1 MNVGEWNAARPG
13 WAVLLLSGMIV
24 AALCGP
30 LGAGHDPA
38 EVGQWQAPQPWP
50 VVAIH
55 TAMLPTGK
63 VLHYAYPGGGDGSR
77 GFTWDPRSGD
87 FHQVFVSEDL
97 FCSGHSFLPDGLLYV
112 TGGNDN
118 HCEFQGRFVTHTFD
132 PFSEAWTQLEDM
144 SVGRWYPSNVTLGD
158 GRVLIFSGLNRQ
170 CQTTSVVE
178 MYTPGVGIEIIP
190 EAEKFLPLYPR
201 MHVLSDGKVAYV
213 GPGNGTE
220 LYDPAAG
227 QWQFVDWNNFG
238 WRGSGTS
245 VLVPGEKD
253 QVMIM
258 GGGNDDGVTNTC
270 EVIHLSGPEPQ
281 WQWAAPMNHARAHAN
296 AVILPD
302 RTVLI
307 VGGGQSG
314 LYGNPVNFA
323 ELYDPS
329 SNTWTLLPPQVY
341 GRMYHSTAVLL
352 PDGRVLSAGQDSG
365 GSGEWG
371 EIYRPAYLYR
381 GPRPVLSA
389 APSTIFYAQTFEI
402 ETPQAEQLTSAALIR
417 LSSVTHS
424 FNFEQ
429 RYVGLEIQAVG
440 ESTVMATVTSNENF
454 APRGYYMLFIVDADG
469 VPSVAQIV
477 RLDHC
482 LGDLDG
488 DGAVGAF
495 DLAALLGAWGPN
507 PDHPA
512 DLNDDGEVGPEDLAM
527 LLGAWGPCDG

>member
-1 MNVGEWNAARPG
+1 MCACSKRSRLVALVVTI
-13 WAVLLLSGMIV
+13 AVACPV
-24 AALCGP
+24 
-30 LGAGHDPA
+30 LGGHDPA
-38 EVGQWQAPQPWP
+38 EVGLWQSPQPWP

-55 TAMLPTGK
+55 AAMLPTGK

-77 GFTWDPRSGD
+77 GFIWDPLSGD
-87 FHQVFVSEDL
+87 FHQVFVDEDL

-112 TGGNDN
+112 TGGNDYN
-118 HCEFQGRFVTHTFD
+118 CEFQGRFVTHTFD
-132 PFSEAWTQLEDM
+132 PFSESWTQLEDM
-144 SVGRWYPSNVTLGD
+144 SVGRWYPTNVTLGD
-158 GRVLIFSGLNRQ
+158 GRVLIFSGLNSH

-201 MHVLSDGKVAYV
+201 MHVLSDGEIAYV

-220 LYDPAAG
+220 SYDPEARL
-227 QWQFVDWNNFG
+227 WEFVDWNNFG
-238 WRGSGTS
+238 WRGQGTS
-245 VLVPGEKD
+245 VLVPGEAD
-253 QVMIM
+253 RVMIM

-270 EVIHLSGPEPQ
+270 EVIDFSESEPQ
-281 WQWAAPMNHARAHAN
+281 WQWLAPMHHARAHAN

-307 VGGGQSG
+307 VGGGQIG

-329 SNTWTLLPPQVY
+329 SNTWALLPPQVY

-352 PDGRVLSAGQDSG
+352 PDGRVLSAGQNDG

-371 EIYRPAYLYR
+371 EIYKPAYLFH
-381 GPRPVLSA
+381 GPRPLLSA

-402 ETPQAEQLTSAALIR
+402 ETPRAEQVTSAALIR

-424 FNFEQ
+424 FNSEQ
-429 RYVGLEIQAVG
+429 RYVALEIQSAG
-440 ESTVMATVTSNENF
+440 ESTVLVTAPSSENL
-454 APRGYYMLFIVDADG
+454 APRGYYMLFIVDAGG
-469 VPSVAQIV
+469 VPSVAKIV

-482 LGDLDG
+482 FADLNG
-488 DGAVGAF
+488 DGSVGAF
-495 DLAALLGAWGPN
+495 DLA
-507 PDHPA
+507 
-512 DLNDDGEVGPEDLAM
+512 M
-527 LLGAWGPCDG
+527 LLGSWGPCPDCPADFDGNGSVNAADLALLLGSWGTCLE